1 VEITETTVSDWAA
14 VPAYKAA
21 LEKNLGA
28 DALPRMKADT
38 ARHMADFNRDARRL
52 YDNFMTATGLK

>member
-1 VEITETTVSDWAA
+1 MSDWAA

-21 LEKNLGA
+21 LEQNLGA
-28 DALPRMKADT
+28 DALPQFHADT
-38 ARHMADFNRDARRL
+38 EAHMADFNRTARRL